1 MRLWM
6 ALYGMIWIVLVEFL
20 LAMTPGFS
28 IVRQYLHVALGLG
41 IIGLAYYNFSGVRGS
56 AVPARVKRIA
66 RSTFQL
72 SIAMAVLG
80 FLLFL
85 RVGAEWTI
93 LFGVTVGGVFLFLH
107 VFTSFAIITQAAA
120 VAIAYDMWEDKEFVK
135 ETAPG
140 SVPARPA
147 PNAPGGAPRS

>member
-20 LAMTPGFS
+20 LAMTPGSS
-28 IVRQYLHVALGLG
+28 IVLFYLHIALGLG
-41 IIGLAYYNFSGVRGS
+41 IVGLAYYNFSGVRGT

-66 RSTFQL
+66 RSTLQL
-72 SIAMAVLG
+72 SIGMAVLG
-80 FLLFL
+80 LLLIF

-93 LFGVTVGGVFLFLH
+93 LFGVTVGGVILFLH
-107 VFTSFAIITQAAA
+107 VFTAFAIITQAAA

-135 ETAPG
+135 ETTPG

-147 PNAPGGAPRS
+147 PNPPGGTSKS